1 MCVTYISNMSH
12 IFICLWTYDQKDTQ

>member
-1 MCVTYISNMSH
+1 VTNISNMSH